1 MTGSERVPTSIV
13 TKSTRG
19 EVNGNESVSTMRHD
33 ADGCG
38 RLLLNEFL
46 EEQAT
51 LGNAE
56 ASADIEKQV
65 ADFTRT
71 NISGKLKFV
80 TKKLQMD
87 STGSLAKFVLLEF
100 VKQQVADCAEVT
112 AQRRVM
118 WWSKYSTF
126 VSEALNRRR
135 AEAMSNVKK
144 GLVGT

>member
-1 MTGSERVPTSIV
+1 MSTIASNTVQGIVVTGESRAPEKGSVTGSERVPTSIV

-19 EVNGNESVSTMRHD
+19 EVDGNESVSTMRHD

-38 RLLLNEFL
+38 RLLLNKFL

-56 ASADIEKQV
+56 ASADIE
-65 ADFTRT
+65 
-71 NISGKLKFV
+71 KLKFV

-100 VKQQVADCAEVT
+100 VKQRVADSAEVT

-126 VSEALNRRR
+126 VSEALNRR
-135 AEAMSNVKK
+135 
-144 GLVGT
+144 